1 MEREASKRDLLGFLG
16 GSVDKNPPAEA
27 GDTSTHGMD
36 IHMKCTEVESLP
48 YFWAFYSLPLICVSV
63 FVPAPSYIPYKGLV
77 SRTYKDS

>member
-36 IHMKCTEVESLP
+36 IHMECTEVESLP
-48 YFWAFYSLPLICVSV
+48 YFWAF
-63 FVPAPSYIPYKGLV
+63 
-77 SRTYKDS
+77 